1 MPEIK
6 LVYFN
11 VRGLGECARLILRHA
26 KVDFK
31 DEQVTHEQWPEVKP
45 IISKLNL
52 GESGGIFCIFETK
65 TGKLPYLEYDGHLI
79 LESNAI
85 NRFLAKKH
93 NLAGKD
99 DYEQALVD
107 GIADIQKDFMNAV
120 FPYYGAVMGYAPGNP
135 NELKKEYLDDNLA
148 RFLPMYSNFLKESKS
163 GFMAPSGLTWVDFVI
178 TEYLTTLL
186 HFDSKILDNHK
197 DLKDYIERVH
207 NVPQLKDYYAN
218 RPYSKN

>member
-1 MPEIK
+1 MLEII

-11 VRGLGECARLILRHA
+11 CRGLGECARLILHYA

-31 DEQVTHEQWPEVKP
+31 NERITAEQWPELMPK
-45 IISKLNL
+45 
-52 GESGGIFCIFETK
+52 TK
-65 TGKLPYLEYDGHLI
+65 TGKLPILEYDGHII

-85 NRFLAKKH
+85 NRFLAKKY

-99 DYEQALVD
+99 EYEQALVD
-107 GIADIQKDFMNAV
+107 GIADIQKDFMYAV
-120 FPYYGAVMGYAPGNP
+120 APYYLAVMGRGPGNP
-135 NELKKEYLDDNLA
+135 DDLKKEHLDDSVA
-148 RFLPMYSNFLKESKS
+148 RFFPMYANFLQESKS

-178 TEYLTTLL
+178 TEYLTTLF
-186 HFDSKILDNHK
+186 HFDSTIYENYN

-207 NVPQLKDYYAN
+207 NIPQLKNYYES

>member
-26 KVDFK
+26 NVDFK
-31 DEQVTHEQWPEVKP
+31 DEQVTHEQWPELK
-45 IISKLNL
+45 SK
-52 GESGGIFCIFETK
+52 TK

-99 DYEQALVD
+99 DYEQAHVD
-107 GIADIQKDFMNAV
+107 GIADVQKDFMYAV
-120 FPYYGAVMGYAPGNP
+120 APYYMAVMGYGPGNP
-135 NELKKEYLDDNLA
+135 DELKKEHLENNLA

-186 HFDSKILDNHK
+186 NFDSKILDNHK
-197 DLKDYIERVH
+197 DIKDYIERVH

>member
-1 MPEIK
+1 MKKTSLQQIVPNGFLLK
-6 LVYFN
+6 
-11 VRGLGECARLILRHA
+11 
-26 KVDFK
+26 
-31 DEQVTHEQWPEVKP
+31 
-45 IISKLNL
+45 
-52 GESGGIFCIFETK
+52 TK

-85 NRFLAKKH
+85 NRFLAKKY

-120 FPYYGAVMGYAPGNP
+120 APYYGAVMGYAPGNP

-163 GFMAPSGLTWVDFVI
+163 RFMAPSGLTWVDFVI

-186 HFDSKILDNHK
+186 HFDSKNLDNHK

-207 NVPQLKDYYAN
+207 NVPQLKDYYSS